1 MAESAL
7 IARARDIFN
16 FRRSNLVDDQT
27 IIHFIEYCDIGKR
40 VHTFSCVA
48 HGHASCDT
56 YGHAMRIWRGRV
68 LHPPTCE
75 TKAVRLRV
83 LRVPTRRVQRGAGSR
98 NEALARDARSQSVCP
113 CVAYTQPSKSQ
124 LSGDPQRHF
133 EPRVTRRRAD
143 HEHELPCDEP
153 PATPRPNRCIPDGK
167 VACA

>member
-1 MAESAL
+1 MY
-7 IARARDIFN
+7 
-16 FRRSNLVDDQT
+16 T
-27 IIHFIEYCDIGKR
+27 HFHVWHMDMR
-40 VHTFSCVA
+40 
-48 HGHASCDT
+48 HATHMGMPC
-56 YGHAMRIWRGRV
+56 AWRGRV
-68 LHPPTCE
+68 LHLPTCE
-75 TKAVRLRV
+75 TKAVRLRCAP
-83 LRVPTRRVQRGAGSR
+83 RQRRRVHVRRGAGPGGGGRRGHPTAKNTPPPKAKR
-98 NEALARDARSQSVCP
+98 NSPQPTTNQHQDRTQDAGSLARDARSQSVCP